1 MGQKQSQTGGYV
13 GLNDE
18 TAARN
23 MLAADLNRAA
33 YFWMVMDPA
42 MATVLIAE
50 YDVSGNLHRLA
61 EILTPPPYM
70 WCAQSYRVTQGVLN
84 QNILIPVGYQP
95 IWANRVREM
104 PDGTAHSQ
112 LIFGRRN
119 IATQVEEVIL
129 FAPDG
134 SQVNLASMQ
143 AAIAH

>member
-1 MGQKQSQTGGYV
+1 MGQKQSQTGGDV

-33 YFWMVMDPA
+33 YFWTVMDTA

-50 YDVSGNLHRLA
+50 YDVSGNLHKLA
-61 EILTPPPYM
+61 EIVMPPPYM
-70 WCAQSYRVTQGVLN
+70 WCAQSYRFAQGVVN
-84 QNILIPVGYQP
+84 RNILIPVGYEP
-95 IWANRVREM
+95 IWWNRVRVT
-104 PDGTAHSQ
+104 PDGTAHSC

-119 IATQVEEVIL
+119 ISTQVEEVIL
-129 FAPDG
+129 FYPDG
-134 SQVNLASMQ
+134 SQIPLTSMQ